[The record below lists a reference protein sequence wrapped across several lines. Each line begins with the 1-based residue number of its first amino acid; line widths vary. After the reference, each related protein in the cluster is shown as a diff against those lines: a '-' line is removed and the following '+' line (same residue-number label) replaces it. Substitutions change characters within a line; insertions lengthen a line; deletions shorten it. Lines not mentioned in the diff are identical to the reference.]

1 MLARLEFLSILLQ
14 ICLGKLSVP
23 ESMWGKIYWSE
34 KWFYPESQSL
44 RLPAHTDIELPEP
57 ERVGHAPP
65 PPQGGAETR
74 EEESDGEEVVE
85 VARQADGQGRYVS
98 QPQ

>member
-1 MLARLEFLSILLQ
+1 MFGEIVSTWEHNGLRFIEA
-14 ICLGKLSVP
+14 
-23 ESMWGKIYWSE
+23 WSE
-34 KWFYPESQSL
+34 KWIYPESESL

-65 PPQGGAETR
+65 PPQSGAETR

-85 VARQADGQGRYVS
+85 VARQADGQGRYVP

>member
-1 MLARLEFLSILLQ
+1 M
-14 ICLGKLSVP
+14 
-23 ESMWGKIYWSE
+23 
-34 KWFYPESQSL
+34 

-57 ERVGHAPP
+57 ECVGHAPV

-85 VARQADGQGRYVS
+85 VTRQADGDGGDLL
-98 QPQ
+98 QPQWGSSISSLNNVASSQ

>member
-1 MLARLEFLSILLQ
+1 M
-14 ICLGKLSVP
+14 
-23 ESMWGKIYWSE
+23 
-34 KWFYPESQSL
+34 

-57 ERVGHAPP
+57 ESVGHAPA
-65 PPQGGAETR
+65 PPQGGTKTC

-85 VARQADGQGRYVS
+85 VARQADDESGDVP

>member
-1 MLARLEFLSILLQ
+1 M
-14 ICLGKLSVP
+14 
-23 ESMWGKIYWSE
+23 
-34 KWFYPESQSL
+34 

-57 ERVGHAPP
+57 ECVGHAPV
-65 PPQGGAETR
+65 PPQNGAETR

-85 VARQADGQGRYVS
+85 VTRQADGEGGHMP

>member
-1 MLARLEFLSILLQ
+1 M
-14 ICLGKLSVP
+14 
-23 ESMWGKIYWSE
+23 YWSE
-34 KWFYPESQSL
+34 KWFYPERQSL

-57 ERVGHAPP
+57 ESVGHAPA

-85 VARQADGQGRYVS
+85 VARQADDEGGHVP
-98 QPQ
+98 QPQSGSSISSLNNLASSQ